1 MILFSFIFDI
11 FPAVFHV
18 TPMYSIF
25 LVFIRQNPSVLSF
38 IFIHSGETQP
48 MKWAMRLRVSL
59 YLAQALE
66 YCTSRGRALY
76 HDLNAYRIVFDDV
89 STSSLSLIFELMI
102 QYSFYI
108 SIVV

>member
-1 MILFSFIFDI
+1 
-11 FPAVFHV
+11 
-18 TPMYSIF
+18 
-25 LVFIRQNPSVLSF
+25 
-38 IFIHSGETQP
+38 
-48 MKWAMRLRVSL
+48 MKWAMRLRVAL

-89 STSSLSLIFELMI
+89 STSSLSLIFDLMI